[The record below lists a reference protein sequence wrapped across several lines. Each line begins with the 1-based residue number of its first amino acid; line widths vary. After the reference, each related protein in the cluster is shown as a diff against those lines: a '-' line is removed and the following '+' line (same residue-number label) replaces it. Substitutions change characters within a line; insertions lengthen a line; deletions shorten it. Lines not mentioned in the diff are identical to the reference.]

1 MENKEQIIFEMIL
14 HGGNARSEAI
24 EAIAAAKQ
32 GDREKAREKLQLAG
46 EALNAAHHIQTSLI
60 QGEMSGVKS
69 EVSLLMVHAQDHLM
83 NAMTIKE
90 LAAEFVDLYERILG
104 K

>member
-1 MENKEQIIFEMIL
+1 MENKEQIIFELIL

-32 GDREKAREKLQLAG
+32 GDFEKARKKLQLAG
-46 EALNAAHHIQTSLI
+46 EALNSAHHIQTSLI
-60 QGEMSGVKS
+60 QVEISGVKN

-90 LAAEFVDLYERILG
+90 LAAEFVDLYERVLET
-104 K
+104 